1 MSSASGTAS
10 SSTNNNNNNNNN
22 SSGGGGG
29 SASGNGSS
37 NANIKT
43 ENTVTSASSARATK
57 KSAFSCEP
65 CRRRKV
71 KCGGEQPVCSRC
83 LARNDACVYKLNP
96 TLSYTQRL
104 EERIKELE
112 DQLAKSQSQP
122 ASQQQS
128 APSDMLPSS
137 SRDSSHPGHE
147 FGEGLAGTF
156 KGLKLDE
163 KGVLTYHGATSFF
176 HLPSEYGRHDSEMP
190 GPNHPEDPLYGKRER
205 LVNNAWQQRAL
216 EDLSEIPEPFQ
227 YLLNTHWCWIHPLWN
242 FVYRPAFT
250 RDMQLLGPYYS
261 HTLLNAMLSHSIRW
275 GRWDKATRERLE
287 NDYDGGAVFSRHAR
301 AMVFDEISKGVAT
314 IPTVQTLLLLSAQEC
329 SAGNTSQAWMYSG
342 MAFRMID
349 HLGICVDSQRYTG
362 NIPFSDE
369 DVEIRRRLYWSCYFW
384 DKIISLYLGRSP
396 SMQHSN
402 VSPPQMILDDSNEN
416 EMWTPFGLTYPDGV
430 KYPPIA
436 AHSTSCF
443 VQMCRLSVIFNQI
456 LIHMYDPLQQNSE
469 SEIQECLVRQEA
481 ALKQCWDEL
490 PPFLKIE
497 ASMLPPLAPP
507 SHIVTLNC
515 LYHTFNILLH
525 RPMLS
530 RERSTP
536 NNNRAKHLLECV
548 SSATSIIAIFDLF
561 CKSFGI
567 YRTVLSMS
575 YSVYIAASIFLLQVQ
590 AAANAPSG
598 SSTGALSDEQQQQQ
612 QPALRKLDFCIRALS
627 RLKDINPIVGSGVS
641 LILRELAALGIH
653 TQGGGGMPHNFQGQG
668 QQGQQGPQGQQ
679 GGQHGQQGPSH
690 QGFPRHQQNPSV
702 SSEFRGRQG
711 SFGGGVG
718 GHRMSH
724 HEIMM
729 GNTDTPMSGFASPSR
744 TPPGLQQALFQF
756 PQTTQGDKI
765 NQHLQHHGISDQV
778 FQAVSSLQPITASFG
793 NPMGIQESNDVPP
806 GLSQGFRP

>member
-1 MSSASGTAS
+1 MSSASGPAS
-10 SSTNNNNNNNNN
+10 SSTKP
-22 SSGGGGG
+22 
-29 SASGNGSS
+29 SANGNGNGTSS
-37 NANIKT
+37 HKDGAATNA
-43 ENTVTSASSARATK
+43 APSSARATK

-71 KCGGEQPVCSRC
+71 K
-83 LARNDACVYKLNP
+83 NP

-104 EERIKELE
+104 EERIKDLE
-112 DQLAKSQSQP
+112 EQVSKAQAQAQAHAPPQP
-122 ASQQQS
+122 QRGLSEG
-128 APSDMLPSS
+128 PLSS
-137 SRDSSHPGHE
+137 SVDSSLAGHE
-147 FGEGLAGTF
+147 SEGLAGTF

-163 KGVLTYHGATSFF
+163 KGVITYHGATSFF
-176 HLPSEYGRHDSEMP
+176 HLPSEYGRQSSDAPSP
-190 GPNHPEDPLYGKRER
+190 SNPEDPLYGKRER

-227 YLLNTHWCWIHPLWN
+227 YLLSTHWCWIQPLWN
-242 FVYRPAFT
+242 FVYRPTFT

-261 HTLLNAMLSHSIRW
+261 HTLLNAILSHSIRW
-275 GRWDKATRERLE
+275 GRWDKDTRERLE

-301 AMVFDEISKGVAT
+301 AMALEEISRGVAT

-369 DVEIRRRLYWSCYFW
+369 DVEIRRRLFWSCYFW
-384 DKIISLYLGRSP
+384 DKIVSLYLGRSP
-396 SMQHSN
+396 SLQHSD

-416 EMWTPFGLTYPDGV
+416 EMWTPFGITYPDGV

-443 VQMCRLSVIFNQI
+443 VQMCRLTVIFNEI
-456 LIHMYDPLQQNSE
+456 LIHMYDPLGLNTE
-469 SEIQECLVRQEA
+469 AEIQECLVRQEA
-481 ALKQCWDEL
+481 ALRQWWEDL
-490 PPFLKIE
+490 PHFLKMD

-507 SHIVTLNC
+507 SHIVTLKYVIPHDLVFLQIPTDGWRLASSC

-530 RERSTP
+530 RECTP

-567 YRTVLSMS
+567 YRSVLSLS
-575 YSVYIAASIFLLQVQ
+575 YCVYIAASIFLLQVQ
-590 AAANAPSG
+590 AAANAQNAGASSG
-598 SSTGALSDEQQQQQ
+598 MLTDEQQQQQ
-612 QPALRKLDFCIRALS
+612 QPALRRLDFCIRALS
-627 RLKDINPIVGSGVS
+627 KLKDINPIVGSGVE
-641 LILRELAALGIH
+641 LILRELAALGIQ
-653 TQGGGGMPHNFQGQG
+653 TPGGGASPGFQGQA
-668 QQGQQGPQGQQ
+668 Q
-679 GGQHGQQGPSH
+679 
-690 QGFPRHQQNPSV
+690 QQNPARPGFPHHQQASSM
-702 SSEFRGRQG
+702 SSEFRGRQD
-711 SFGGGVG
+711 SFGGY

-729 GNTDTPMSGFASPSR
+729 GNADSHMTGFGSPSR
-744 TPPGLQQALFQF
+744 TPPGLQHALFQF
-756 PQTTQGDKI
+756 PQTTQPDKI

-793 NPMGIQESNDVPP
+793 NPISTQEHPREY
-806 GLSQGFRP
+806 FEHR

>member
-1 MSSASGTAS
+1 MSSASGPAS
-10 SSTNNNNNNNNN
+10 SSTKNGAN
-22 SSGGGGG
+22 G
-29 SASGNGSS
+29 SGNGNGTSGHKPG
-37 NANIKT
+37 AAT
-43 ENTVTSASSARATK
+43 TSAPSSARATK

-71 KCGGEQPVCSRC
+71 KCGGEQP
-83 LARNDACVYKLNP
+83 LATGPLTHQHLNLPIEKYHADPFRNP

-104 EERIKELE
+104 EERIKDLE
-112 DQLAKSQSQP
+112 EQVSKAQAQAQAPPQP
-122 ASQQQS
+122 QRGLSEG
-128 APSDMLPSS
+128 PLSS
-137 SRDSSHPGHE
+137 SHDSSLAGHE
-147 FGEGLAGTF
+147 SEGLAGTF

-163 KGVLTYHGATSFF
+163 KGVITYHGATSFF
-176 HLPSEYGRHDSEMP
+176 HLPSEYGRQSSDAPSP
-190 GPNHPEDPLYGKRER
+190 SNPEDPLYGKRER

-227 YLLNTHWCWIHPLWN
+227 YLLSTHWCWIQPLWN
-242 FVYRPAFT
+242 FVYRPTFT

-261 HTLLNAMLSHSIRW
+261 HTLLNAILSHSIRW
-275 GRWDKATRERLE
+275 GRWDKDTRERLE

-301 AMVFDEISKGVAT
+301 AMVLEEISRGVAT

-369 DVEIRRRLYWSCYFW
+369 DVEIRRRLFWSCYFW
-384 DKIISLYLGRSP
+384 DKIVSLYLGRSP
-396 SMQHSN
+396 SLQHSD

-416 EMWTPFGLTYPDGV
+416 EMWTPFGITYPDGV

-443 VQMCRLSVIFNQI
+443 VQMCRLTVIFNEI
-456 LIHMYDPLQQNSE
+456 LIHMYDPLGLNTE
-469 SEIQECLVRQEA
+469 PEIQECLVRQEA
-481 ALKQCWDEL
+481 ALKQWWEDL
-490 PPFLKIE
+490 PHFLKMD

-530 RERSTP
+530 
-536 NNNRAKHLLECV
+536 L
-548 SSATSIIAIFDLF
+548 
-561 CKSFGI
+561 
-567 YRTVLSMS
+567 
-575 YSVYIAASIFLLQVQ
+575 Q
-590 AAANAPSG
+590 AAANAQNPGASSG
-598 SSTGALSDEQQQQQ
+598 MLTDEQQQQQ
-612 QPALRKLDFCIRALS
+612 QPALRRLDFCIRALS
-627 RLKDINPIVGSGVS
+627 KLKDINPIVGSGVE
-641 LILRELAALGIH
+641 LILRELAALGIQ
-653 TQGGGGMPHNFQGQG
+653 TPGTATPPGYQGQG
-668 QQGQQGPQGQQ
+668 QQNQARP
-679 GGQHGQQGPSH
+679 
-690 QGFPRHQQNPSV
+690 GFPHHQQASSM
-702 SSEFRGRQG
+702 SSEFRGRQD
-711 SFGGGVG
+711 SFSGY

-729 GNTDTPMSGFASPSR
+729 GNTDSHMTGFGSPSR
-744 TPPGLQQALFQF
+744 TPPGIQQALFQF
-756 PQTTQGDKI
+756 PQPTQPDKI

-793 NPMGIQESNDVPP
+793 NPMSTQEHP
-806 GLSQGFRP
+806 REYYEHR

>member
-1 MSSASGTAS
+1 MSSATGTAS
-10 SSTNNNNNNNNN
+10 GSTNNNNHINS

-29 SASGNGSS
+29 GGSGNGSG
-37 NANIKT
+37 NTNVKA
-43 ENTVTSASSARATK
+43 ENTITSTSSARATK
-57 KSAFSCEP
+57 KSAFS
-65 CRRRKV
+65 
-71 KCGGEQPVCSRC
+71 
-83 LARNDACVYKLNP
+83 NP

-104 EERIKELE
+104 EERIRELE
-112 DQLAKSQSQP
+112 DQLSKVQSQP

-128 APSDMLPSS
+128 TPSDRLPSS
-137 SRDSSHPGHE
+137 SRDGSHPGIE

-176 HLPSEYGRHDSEMP
+176 HLPSEYGRPDSDAP
-190 GPNHPEDPLYGKRER
+190 GPSHSEDPLYGKRER

-227 YLLNTHWCWIHPLWN
+227 YLLNTHWCWIQPLWN

-261 HTLLNAMLSHSIRW
+261 HTLLNAILSHSIRW

-301 AMVFDEISKGVAT
+301 SMVFDEISRGVAT

-369 DVEIRRRLYWSCYFW
+369 DVEIRRRLFWSCYFW

-396 SMQHSN
+396 SLQHSD

-416 EMWTPFGLTYPDGV
+416 EMWTPFGLQYPDGV

-469 SEIQECLVRQEA
+469 AEIQECLVRQEA

-497 ASMLPPLAPP
+497 ASHLPPLAPP

-536 NNNRAKHLLECV
+536 NSNRAKHLLECV

-567 YRTVLSMS
+567 YRTVLSTS

-590 AAANAPSG
+590 AAANAPPG
-598 SSTGALSDEQQQQQ
+598 SSGALTDEQQQQQ

-653 TQGGGGMPHNFQGQG
+653 TPGTASMPHSYQGQG
-668 QQGQQGPQGQQ
+668 PQAQQAQHAQQAPQGSSQ
-679 GGQHGQQGPSH
+679 P
-690 QGFPRHQQNPSV
+690 GFPRHQQNASV
-702 SSEFRGRQG
+702 SSGFRGRQG
-711 SFGGGVG
+711 SFGGGY

-724 HEIMM
+724 HEIMT
-729 GNTDTPMSGFASPSR
+729 GGGSTDTPMTGFGSPNR

-756 PQTTQGDKI
+756 PQAAQGDKI

-793 NPMGIQESNDVPP
+793 NPMEVQEPNDVPP